1 VPCTGRPVGSNATDG
16 SGGARGA
23 PWTGRDL
30 VHLEGGEARSL
41 GAARGAQ
48 HLAVTPT
55 AWSRLEFHVGAML
68 VGMVAVGVPPGG
80 GRRPKVD

>member
-1 VPCTGRPVGSNATDG
+1 MRSVDGTRPHRPSPAGVSDDTTTGR
-16 SGGARGA
+16 
-23 PWTGRDL
+23 
-30 VHLEGGEARSL
+30 GEARSL

-48 HLAVTPT
+48 RLAVTPT
-55 AWSRLEFHVGAML
+55 AWSRLEFHVHAML